1 MVKQHDKP
9 LAAAGL
15 DSYRYAG
22 RFGWVMIGA
31 SSEAGALVEAARS
44 VAGPVNRDRLQK
56 HDGAGY
62 RAV

>member
-31 SSEAGALVEAARS
+31 NSEADALTEAARS
-44 VAGPVNRDRLQK
+44 VSGPVSRDRLQK
-56 HDGAGY
+56 HNGAGY
-62 RAV
+62 LPV